1 MLNSF
6 HLLLTKIYH
15 HYFFLFVDRLS
26 FEKIFSPIYMFFFA
40 YLHLHKINVNL
51 FIYREAI
58 LTCLTL
64 SIIIIITILGNI
76 LVILSVIKYPPLN
89 VVSNYF
95 IVSLALA
102 DLMVSKVIHTNT
114 IHIFSSMT
122 FSSSRN
128 ESDWDQ

>member
-6 HLLLTKIYH
+6 HLPLTKIYH

-26 FEKIFSPIYMFFFA
+26 FISENIFP
-40 YLHLHKINVNL
+40 NL
-51 FIYREAI
+51 CVLFCIFTFTCNLYIYREAI

-102 DLMVSKVIHTNT
+102 DLMVSKVVHIIT
-114 IHIFSSMT
+114 IHIFSTMT

-128 ESDWDQ
+128 